1 MNPFPKKSKEINNM
15 KKLALYLVII
25 IGVLTIGYLAM
36 NPQSVN
42 AIESDVITTSTYQ
55 QPYRVGGMMGYRTGG
70 GVGGCYNT
78 QITDPSYEWQYLH
91 LSDIDQALVDAKY
104 AELLQAVDLS
114 SLTTEEVVAVQND
127 IKTQLIAFIET
138 EGYVFIYRP
147 Y

>member
-1 MNPFPKKSKEINNM
+1 M

-42 AIESDVITTSTYQ
+42 AIDSDVITTSTYQ
-55 QPYRVGGMMGYRTGG
+55 QPYRGGGMMGYRTGG
-70 GVGGCYNT
+70 TAWGCYNT
-78 QITDPSYEWQYLH
+78 QITEQSYEWQYLH
-91 LSDIDQALVDAKY
+91 LSDVDQALVDAKY

-127 IKTQLIAFIET
+127 IKIQLIAFIEA